1 MYYPDYNAQLKAIQG
16 QIAGLQNPFPQVPNP
31 QETAPQ
37 MQVKGV
43 TGLKG
48 AAQFLQ
54 TMPSNSSVIVAD
66 DEEEYVYTLKKD
78 ANGVESIFRSPV
90 KWERVNAVN
99 GDEVVTK
106 KDFESFKEEIRGLL
120 GKDDS

>member
-16 QIAGLQNPFPQVPNP
+16 QIAGLQNPFPQSPTTP
-31 QETAPQ
+31 EPAQ

-48 AAQFLQ
+48 AVQFLQ
-54 TMPSNSSVIVAD
+54 TMPANSSAIVAD

-78 ANGVESIFRSPV
+78 ANSVESIFKSTV
-90 KWERVNAVN
+90 KWERVNSVN

-120 GKDDS
+120 GKDDK

>member
-16 QIAGLQNPFPQVPNP
+16 QIAGLQNPFPQVPNTSEP
-31 QETAPQ
+31 AQ

-48 AAQFLQ
+48 ATQFLQ
-54 TMPSNSSVIVAD
+54 TMPANSSAIVAD

-78 ANGVESIFRSPV
+78 ANGVESIFRSNV
-90 KWERVNAVN
+90 KWERVNSVN

-120 GKDDS
+120 GKDDT

>member
-1 MYYPDYNAQLKAIQG
+1 MYYPDYNQQLKAIQN
-16 QIAGLQNPFPQVPNP
+16 QIAGLQTPFPQP
-31 QETAPQ
+31 QLTPEQPAQ

-48 AAQFLQ
+48 ATQFLQ
-54 TMPSNSSVIVAD
+54 SMPANSSAIVAD

-78 ANGVESIFRSPV
+78 ANGVESIFRSNV
-90 KWERVNAVN
+90 KWERINSVN

>member
-16 QIAGLQNPFPQVPNP
+16 QIAGLQNPFPQVPNTSEP
-31 QETAPQ
+31 AQ

-48 AAQFLQ
+48 ATQFLQ
-54 TMPSNSSVIVAD
+54 TMPANSSAIVAD

-78 ANGVESIFRSPV
+78 ANGVESIFRSNV
-90 KWERVNAVN
+90 KWERVNSVN

-106 KDFESFKEEIRGLL
+106 KDCESFKEEIRGLL
-120 GKDDS
+120 GKDDT

>member
-16 QIAGLQNPFPQVPNP
+16 QIAGLQNPFPQVPNTSEP
-31 QETAPQ
+31 AQ

-48 AAQFLQ
+48 ATQFLQ
-54 TMPSNSSVIVAD
+54 TMPANSSAIVAD

-78 ANGVESIFRSPV
+78 ANGVESIFRSTV
-90 KWERVNAVN
+90 KWERVNSVN

-120 GKDDS
+120 GKDDK